1 MIKIFTVCPQGLG
14 SSLIAK
20 INVEKALTKM
30 GVEGEVE
37 TAGVTSITG
46 QTFDLIVTVPEMAD
60 SLERYK
66 DRLVFVTNFLNVTR
80 LPILWKQNSARWA
93 WLNKPSID

>member
-20 INVEKALTKM
+20 INVQKALEKL

-46 QTFDLIVTVPEMAD
+46 QTFDLIVTVADLRD
-60 SLERYK
+60 SLERVDPK
-66 DRLVFVTNFLNVTR
+66 KLVFVTNFFKRDDIADTLETKFR
-80 LPILWKQNSARWA
+80 EMGLIK
-93 WLNKPSID
+93 

>member
-20 INVEKALTKM
+20 INVQKALEKM
-30 GVEGEVE
+30 GIEGEVE

-46 QTFDLIVTVPEMAD
+46 QQFDLIVTVPEMSD

-66 DRLVFVTNFLNVTR
+66 DKLVFVTNFFKRDEIADTLEVKFR
-80 LPILWKQNSARWA
+80 EMGLIE
-93 WLNKPSID
+93 

>member
-20 INVEKALTKM
+20 INVQKALEKM
-30 GVEGEVE
+30 HIEGDVE

-46 QTFDLIVTVPEMAD
+46 QKFDLIVTVPEMSD

-66 DRLVFVTNFLNVTR
+66 DKLVFVTNFFKRDEIADTLEKR
-80 LPILWKQNSARWA
+80 FREMGLIE
-93 WLNKPSID
+93 

>member
-66 DRLVFVTNFLNVTR
+66 DRLVFVTNFFKRDEIADTLEAKFREMGLVE
-80 LPILWKQNSARWA
+80 
-93 WLNKPSID
+93 

>member
-20 INVEKALTKM
+20 INVQKALEKM

-46 QTFDLIVTVPEMAD
+46 QVFDLIVTIPEMSD

-66 DRLVFVTNFLNVTR
+66 DKLVFVTNFFKRDEIADTLEKKFR
-80 LPILWKQNSARWA
+80 EMGLIE
-93 WLNKPSID
+93 

>member
-20 INVEKALTKM
+20 INVQKALEKM
-30 GVEGEVE
+30 GIEGEVE
-37 TAGVTSITG
+37 TAGVTSTTG
-46 QTFDLIVTVPEMAD
+46 QKFDLIVTVPEMQD

-66 DRLVFVTNFLNVTR
+66 DKLVFVTNFFKRDEIADTLEKKFR
-80 LPILWKQNSARWA
+80 EMGLIE
-93 WLNKPSID
+93 

>member
-66 DRLVFVTNFLNVTR
+66 DKLVFVTNFFKRDEIADTLETKFREMGLVE
-80 LPILWKQNSARWA
+80 
-93 WLNKPSID
+93 

>member
-20 INVEKALTKM
+20 INVQKALEKM

-46 QTFDLIVTVPEMAD
+46 QTFDLIVTVPEMED

-66 DRLVFVTNFLNVTR
+66 SKLVFVTNFFKRDEIADTLEKKFR
-80 LPILWKQNSARWA
+80 EMGL
-93 WLNKPSID
+93 ID